1 MGRER
6 QEDLERIAEFLAGRN
21 EPIAIIVI
29 SGTAKALFGL
39 PRRTLDIDAEISCS
53 DEAYAALLSF
63 LSAHKIPANIGEN
76 ISQWGTIPLPQGY
89 RERSAEILRKGSVSI
104 KILDPADYIFS
115 KLARGTELDEQD
127 ALDVCAAKGIGVEA
141 LRSRLGLV
149 RLPKDPETRFF
160 LERVERFLERLARS
174 AP

>member
-6 QEDLERIAEFLAGRN
+6 QEDLERIAEFLAGRG
-21 EPIAIIVI
+21 EPITIIVI

-53 DEAYAALLSF
+53 DEAYAGLLSF
-63 LSAHKIPANIGEN
+63 LAAHKIPANIGEN

-89 RERSAEILRKGSVSI
+89 RERASEILHKGSVSV
-104 KILDPADYIFS
+104 KVLEFADYVFS
-115 KLARGTELDEQD
+115 KLARGTETDEQD
-127 ALDVCAAKGIGVEA
+127 AFDVCAAKGIGPDA
-141 LRSRLGLV
+141 LRNRLGLV

-160 LERVERFLERLARS
+160 LERIERFLKRLEQTG
-174 AP
+174 P